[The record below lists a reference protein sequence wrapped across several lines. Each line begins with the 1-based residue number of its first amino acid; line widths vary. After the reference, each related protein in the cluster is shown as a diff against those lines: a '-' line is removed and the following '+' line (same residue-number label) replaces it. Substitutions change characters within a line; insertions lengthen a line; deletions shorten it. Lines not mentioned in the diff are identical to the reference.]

1 MTEIIAANYQ
11 DIILN
16 TARIFSSVFEIML
29 AFLLINNFFKPK
41 PRLKKID
48 YIPFFLLAAGII
60 LLQEY
65 KDIGYIKYILECVFL
80 VIMLF
85 TMYQG
90 KVRHKLTASAVFIAL
105 LAAAVIVSD
114 VIYSLLE
121 SNMNVSADG
130 NSPFSELLRLTLS
143 NIIMIPIAV
152 LISAV
157 LKDRSNG
164 GFAFRM
170 WIGLLIVPAVTL
182 MTFSV
187 FQYIIETYELNQQIK
202 AYIYLSCI
210 GIIFINAVV
219 FILFWF
225 NQRQFVVKRENDLL
239 TSQLSLQETS
249 IKNLENAYN
258 RTRTFRHDIK
268 NHLLTMNILAENGDI
283 EEIKKYLKEMSGIID
298 ESSYVRITGISA
310 VDAILNEKLYEAQSY
325 NITTNYDVMNM
336 EKNSIKPVDM
346 CIILSNALDNAI
358 EANQTIDDP
367 DGRYIKLKMYGDGT
381 YTVISVMNPTDK
393 IPVKGS
399 GNSYVTSKKDNEN
412 HGFGLKSIENTAKK
426 YDGEM
431 LTKCEDSVFTLV
443 IKLNALT

>member
-1 MTEIIAANYQ
+1 
-11 DIILN
+11 
-16 TARIFSSVFEIML
+16 
-29 AFLLINNFFKPK
+29 
-41 PRLKKID
+41 
-48 YIPFFLLAAGII
+48 
-60 LLQEY
+60 
-65 KDIGYIKYILECVFL
+65 
-80 VIMLF
+80 
-85 TMYQG
+85 
-90 KVRHKLTASAVFIAL
+90 
-105 LAAAVIVSD
+105 
-114 VIYSLLE
+114 
-121 SNMNVSADG
+121 MNVSADG

-152 LISAV
+152 LISTV

-225 NQRQFVVKRENDLL
+225 NQRQFVIKRENDLL

-283 EEIKKYLKEMSGIID
+283 DEIKKYLKEMSGIID

-367 DGRYIKLKMYGDGT
+367 DGRYIKLKMYGDGP

-393 IPVKGS
+393 IPVKSS
-399 GNSYVTSKKDNEN
+399 GNSYITSKKDNEN